1 MNRRPI
7 RPRDAASLVLIRNS
21 ASGAEVLM
29 GRRQSTLA
37 FMPNAYVFP
46 GGKVA
51 PGDSL
56 IQPAS
61 SLKGDYVRHMAVGGS
76 DRRAHALAIAAV
88 RETFEE
94 TGLLVGEPGEP
105 GPAAAPAWAAFTR
118 QGLAPA
124 LGRLEYLCRAITP
137 TPSPIRFHAR
147 FFIADGDHASGAL
160 SGSGELVDLHWTLL
174 SQAHRLPIADVTAF
188 VLSEVQRL
196 LAAKRQESLP
206 KGMFTHRQG
215 RPWIR
220 YR

>member
-1 MNRRPI
+1 MNHRPI
-7 RPRDAASLVLIRNS
+7 RPQDAASLVLIRNS
-21 ASGAEVLM
+21 AGGAEVLM
-29 GRRQSTLA
+29 GRRHATLA

-61 SLKGDYVRHMAVGGS
+61 SLPSDYVRHMAVAGS
-76 DRRAHALAIAAV
+76 GRRAQALAIAAV

-94 TGLLVGEPGEP
+94 TGLLVGEPGDP
-105 GPAAAPAWAAFTR
+105 GPAVAPAWEAFTR

-147 FFIADGDHASGAL
+147 FFIADGDHASGML
-160 SGSGELVDLHWTLL
+160 TGSGELVDLHWTPLT
-174 SQAHRLPIADVTAF
+174 QAHRLPIAHVTAF
-188 VLSEVQRL
+188 VLTEIQRL
-196 LAAKRQESLP
+196 LAAERQEPLP
-206 KGMFTHRQG
+206 KGMFTHRRG
-215 RPWIR
+215 RPWVR